1 MVHKCL
7 VLIATSKDCNSP
19 LKGGSKRSHPSNVIR
34 SKSIIWLNKLLSDS
48 FIMINS
54 NIVTSILFF
63 FAYILLAIIVL

>member
-19 LKGGSKRSHPSNVIR
+19 MKGGSKRSHPSNVIK
-34 SKSIIWLNKLLSDS
+34 SKFIIWLNKLLSDS

-54 NIVTSILFF
+54 NIVNSILLF
-63 FAYILLAIIVL
+63 FAYILSAIIVL